1 MNTSF
6 FWNAFE
12 VIVNI
17 LDSYLIL
24 MLVTSSLNLKHE
36 SWWMWVLWTGGLAAL
51 CSIANLYCSSLLQML
66 IFLTVVLFLFTTVFT
81 SGPFYMKVFWT
92 IFTQLI
98 FFGVDML
105 HCSIVIR
112 ILNDVPS
119 DIIYQPGSIR
129 LFNIIVT
136 RAILTVIVFWLRKKK
151 LFFSYSFSQGIA
163 LILCPALSWVFL
175 FLMTRLF
182 ATDHQF
188 DSYVIAGTLLICVIN
203 AVYLYLFLALRTRD
217 QVISEDNLIIQRM
230 RAEQQQLTSLQM
242 YDEQLSEWR
251 HDTRKHLRAIMNL
264 AQTSNDTKVIDYLS
278 EIDDSLFKNL
288 VLIDTKNPL
297 FDSLIGNLSKE
308 AVSKGI
314 RVILDLKVPSLDQ
327 VNSLDL
333 CSIIGNI
340 WENAIEG
347 CIRSKL
353 PDPEILFTTYY
364 SRNLFVM
371 EIRNSAITDDQ
382 DITVSSKAEPGHGL
396 GLKIINRLL
405 EKNNGFY
412 TVDMLPN
419 QFVLKAAFPLPTD
432 DSVGCSF
439 FYWSSEQ
446 NVS

>member
-1 MNTSF
+1 
-6 FWNAFE
+6 
-12 VIVNI
+12 
-17 LDSYLIL
+17 
-24 MLVTSSLNLKHE
+24 
-36 SWWMWVLWTGGLAAL
+36 
-51 CSIANLYCSSLLQML
+51 
-66 IFLTVVLFLFTTVFT
+66 
-81 SGPFYMKVFWT
+81 
-92 IFTQLI
+92 
-98 FFGVDML
+98 
-105 HCSIVIR
+105 
-112 ILNDVPS
+112 
-119 DIIYQPGSIR
+119 
-129 LFNIIVT
+129 
-136 RAILTVIVFWLRKKK
+136 
-151 LFFSYSFSQGIA
+151 
-163 LILCPALSWVFL
+163 
-175 FLMTRLF
+175 MTRLF

-188 DSYVIAGTLLICVIN
+188 DSNVIAGTLLICVIN

-230 RAEQQQLTSLQM
+230 RAEQQKLTSLQM
-242 YDEQLSEWR
+242 YDEQLTEWR

-264 AQTSNDTKVIDYLS
+264 AQTSNDIKVIDYVS
-278 EIDDSLFKNL
+278 EIDDSLFKDL
-288 VLIDTKNPL
+288 VFIDTRNPL

-314 RVILDLKVPSLDQ
+314 RVTLDLKVPSLDQ
-327 VNSLDL
+327 INSLDL

>member
-1 MNTSF
+1 
-6 FWNAFE
+6 
-12 VIVNI
+12 
-17 LDSYLIL
+17 

-36 SWWMWVLWTGGLAAL
+36 SRWMWVLWTGGLAAL
-51 CSIANLYCSSLLQML
+51 CSVANLYCSSLLQML

-81 SGPFYMKVFWT
+81 SGSFYVKVFWT

-119 DIIYQPGSIR
+119 DIIYQPGNIR

-163 LILCPALSWVFL
+163 LILCPALSWAFL
-175 FLMTRLF
+175 LLITRLF

-188 DSYVIAGTLLICVIN
+188 DSYVIAGTLLICIIN
-203 AVYLYLFLALRTRD
+203 TVYLYLFLALRTRD

-230 RAEQQQLTSLQM
+230 RAEQQQLTSLQT
-242 YDEQLSEWR
+242 YDTQLAEWR
-251 HDTRKHLRAIMNL
+251 HDARKHLRAIMNL
-264 AQTSNDTKVIDYLS
+264 AQTSNDTKVIAYLS
-278 EIDDSLFKNL
+278 EIDESLFKDL

-314 RVILDLKVPSLDQ
+314 HVTLDLKVPSLDQ

-333 CSIIGNI
+333 CSVVGNI

-353 PDPEILFTTYY
+353 SDPEILFTTYY

-371 EIRNSAITDDQ
+371 EICNSAITDNQ

-419 QFVLKAAFPLPTD
+419 QFVLKAAFPLTAD
-432 DSVGCSF
+432 DSDGCSF
-439 FYWSSEQ
+439 FFWSSEQ